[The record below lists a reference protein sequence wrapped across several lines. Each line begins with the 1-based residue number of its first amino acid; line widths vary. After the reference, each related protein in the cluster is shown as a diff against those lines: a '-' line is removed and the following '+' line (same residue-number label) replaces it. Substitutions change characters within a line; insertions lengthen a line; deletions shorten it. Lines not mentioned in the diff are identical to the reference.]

1 MSPLNPR
8 IETPWILIFSIV
20 SHFLSAPCSQQLIL
34 NVGGITV
41 LFFYRT
47 KSWPLLF
54 LPFFLPTTHYES
66 IPKCRV
72 HREHGSIVRSA
83 YHPRELM
90 TQPYKYISVH
100 GSSKCQ
106 VFLCKFKVHVHMY
119 VSRNRFQ
126 QNTRK
131 SNMHH
136 TKRDNSHLHMNDFPT
151 RVKKEVFLL

>member
-8 IETPWILIFSIV
+8 IENCLNFDIFDSFPLPICTLLTTIN
-20 SHFLSAPCSQQLIL
+20 SECRRNYCF
-34 NVGGITV
+34 
-41 LFFYRT
+41 FFYRT
-47 KSWPLLF
+47 KSWHLLF

-66 IPKCRV
+66 ISKCRV

-83 YHPRELM
+83 YHPHKLV

-119 VSRNRFQ
+119 VWRNRFQ
-126 QNTRK
+126 QNTRNKRK
-131 SNMHH
+131 SR
-136 TKRDNSHLHMNDFPT
+136 TCIIPR
-151 RVKKEVFLL
+151 EVIATFIWMTFQQE

>member
-8 IETPWILIFSIV
+8 IENCLNLIFSIV
-20 SHFLSAPCSQQLIL
+20 SLFLSAPCSQQLIL
-34 NVGGITV
+34 NVGGITI

-47 KSWPLLF
+47 KRRHLLF

-100 GSSKCQ
+100 GSGKCQ